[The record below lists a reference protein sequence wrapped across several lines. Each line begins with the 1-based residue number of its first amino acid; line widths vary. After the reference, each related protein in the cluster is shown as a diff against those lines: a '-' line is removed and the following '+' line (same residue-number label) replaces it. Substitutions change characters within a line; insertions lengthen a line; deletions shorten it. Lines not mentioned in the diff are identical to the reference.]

1 MGIIM
6 NGNSTPI
13 NQIQNNQQF
22 GGNQNDN
29 LVNDILKEIDQ
40 TSTNQP
46 MSNEDIGSKQA
57 QYQMDPV
64 HQQQPSQQQQQQPP
78 PQQQYIDE
86 NAMDP
91 QMMQQQM
98 MQEQMMQ
105 QQMNSQMDQGN
116 MGYDMGGGPPKTLV
130 EKILEESKG
139 PGIVALLFIAL
150 SFKQFDGQ
158 IIKFIPKALNATG
171 EITNIGIII
180 KGLMAGLL
188 F

>member
-46 MSNEDIGSKQA
+46 MSNEDIASKQA

-64 HQQQPSQQQQQQPP
+64 HQQQPPPQQQA

-86 NAMDP
+86 NGMDP
-91 QMMQQQM
+91 QMMQQQQQQQQM

-105 QQMNSQMDQGN
+105 QQMNNQMDQGN
-116 MGYDMGGGPPKTLV
+116 MGYDMGGGVPKTLV

-139 PGIVALLFIAL
+139 PGIVALLF
-150 SFKQFDGQ
+150 
-158 IIKFIPKALNATG
+158 
-171 EITNIGIII
+171 
-180 KGLMAGLL
+180 
-188 F
+188 